1 MHASCQC
8 FDVLI
13 DLGLKPPIPS
23 NFSCDLGTFNR
34 QFLLGV
40 VGTMLQ
46 VVRIGDADTVY
57 YRGVW
62 DFFKFTVGWV
72 FLLIRS

>member
-1 MHASCQC
+1 MHASRQC

-13 DLGLKPPIPS
+13 DLRLKPPIPS
-23 NFSCDLGTFNR
+23 YLTCDLGTFNR

-46 VVRIGDADTVY
+46 VVRIGDAGAVY
-57 YRGVW
+57 CGGVW
-62 DFFKFTVGWV
+62 DFFKATVGWV
-72 FLLIRS
+72 PLLMFS